1 MKQLSSISFSLAS
14 ILTLLV
20 FLTFS
25 QAAFARET
33 AKKTLLIAAASD
45 LKFALDDLLTG
56 FRTDHPEY
64 DVKPTYGSSG
74 KFFSQIDNGA
84 PFDVFL
90 SADVRFATQ
99 LIDKGRAEKNSVF
112 LYAVGH
118 IVVWVPKD
126 SKINVEQLGIQ
137 ALLDP
142 GIHKIAIANPKV
154 APYGRAAVAA
164 LKKLGVYDAVSPKL
178 VLGEN
183 ISQTAQFIQTGAA
196 DIGII
201 ALSLALAPTMKDQG
215 RYWSV
220 PPDAFPR
227 MEQAGVILSKAKN
240 PEGAT
245 ALKEYLST
253 AKAQAVLKAY
263 GFDLPEPAPAK

>member
-1 MKQLSSISFSLAS
+1 MRPLFSFTGIVGLLIFLALSPSLSA
-14 ILTLLV
+14 
-20 FLTFS
+20 
-25 QAAFARET
+25 ET
-33 AKKTLLIAAASD
+33 AKKELLIAAASD

-56 FRTDHPEY
+56 FRAEHPQY
-64 DVKPTYGSSG
+64 NVKPTYGSSG

-84 PFDVFL
+84 PFDIFL
-90 SADVRFATQ
+90 SADVKFATQ
-99 LIDKGRAEKNSVF
+99 LVDKGRAEKDSVF
-112 LYAVGH
+112 PYAVGH

-126 SKINVEQLGIQ
+126 SKIDVERLGIR

-142 GIHKIAIANPKV
+142 GIHKIAVANPEV

-164 LKKLGVYDAVSPKL
+164 LKSLGVYDAVSSKL

-183 ISQTAQFIQTGAA
+183 ISQTAQFVQSGAA

-201 ALSLALAPTMKDQG
+201 ALSLALSPSMKDAG

-220 PPDAFPR
+220 PFDAFPR

-240 PEGAT
+240 PEGAA
-245 ALKEYLST
+245 ALKQYLST
-253 AKAQAVLKAY
+253 AKAHAVLKAY
-263 GFDLPEPAPAK
+263 GFDLPQPAPAK